1 MGGGRTVF
9 LLLFSL
15 QLSSSF
21 LFSAGS
27 LYNSTDEL
35 VILDHNNFHS
45 TILGTE
51 NAWVVEF
58 YNSWCGHC
66 INFAPTWKLFA
77 KDVWDWQHTIKVGVI
92 DCSVDDAIPICREY
106 EIMSYPSI
114 QLFAARTSKGD
125 IGKAVNSRTV
135 EEMGKSLV
143 DFLVEKQRAKNG
155 SESWVNL
162 QPYQGSLS
170 DIWKGVSSSVEHLVV
185 IVDHAGSYTGKLV
198 TLDLGGYSKIAVRV
212 MEGGGGEVKEL
223 RSASNPTVIFMDR
236 NGQKEVVDNAAATR
250 KDLTKLIMKKY
261 NLFRSMLPFNKAGRD
276 EGSKKNE
283 VEGAGDGRPEE
294 IHSDKLNYEDDLPDT
309 AYTGSERRDQVYMVD
324 IENAVSY
331 ALHHEVVQ
339 HKIISGEALKALQD
353 FLDVLVLYLP
363 ARPAVHEF
371 LSRLHKYTTT
381 QGDRIHGE
389 KLAEN
394 IKSLQDQE
402 SVLPDQ
408 QQWIGCKG
416 SEPKFRGYP
425 CGLWTTFHTITVNA
439 VLQEGNSVN
448 FSPKKTLQAIHGY
461 VKHFFSCS
469 YCSKHFQEMYA
480 LDAESSVNVADDGI
494 IWLWRGHNKVNKRLR
509 GDASEDPHH
518 IKEPF
523 PTRLACPACWDSK
536 QLKEKDVLAYLKGIY
551 SKRALSF
558 KGTQTIV
565 APVMNRQAKIKKV
578 LDSHRAEK
586 ERKEGQTVNKKHYN
600 IEEEQPL
607 RPLHTWGFNSTDVS
621 LCVFLYGISTIIIM
635 SVYCMVVIRRKL
647 RRRKFFETYK
657 QPSEGLKKYLI
668 GAHEDIIA
676 RVHCHLKQ
684 KEAAS

>member
-1 MGGGRTVF
+1 MYYQH
-9 LLLFSL
+9 LHY
-15 QLSSSF
+15 LSIW
-21 LFSAGS
+21 
-27 LYNSTDEL
+27 DDL
-35 VILDHNNFHS
+35 VIHF
-45 TILGTE
+45 
-51 NAWVVEF
+51 
-58 YNSWCGHC
+58 
-66 INFAPTWKLFA
+66 
-77 KDVWDWQHTIKVGVI
+77 
-92 DCSVDDAIPICREY
+92 
-106 EIMSYPSI
+106 
-114 QLFAARTSKGD
+114 
-125 IGKAVNSRTV
+125 
-135 EEMGKSLV
+135 
-143 DFLVEKQRAKNG
+143 
-155 SESWVNL
+155 
-162 QPYQGSLS
+162 
-170 DIWKGVSSSVEHLVV
+170 
-185 IVDHAGSYTGKLV
+185 HAG
-198 TLDLGGYSKIAVRV
+198 TLK
-212 MEGGGGEVKEL
+212 
-223 RSASNPTVIFMDR
+223 
-236 NGQKEVVDNAAATR
+236 
-250 KDLTKLIMKKY
+250 
-261 NLFRSMLPFNKAGRD
+261 D
-276 EGSKKNE
+276 EGSKKND

-389 KLAEN
+389 KLSEN
-394 IKSLQDQE
+394 IKSLQNEE

-416 SEPKFRGYP
+416 SDPKFRGYP

-439 VLQEGNSVN
+439 VLQDGNSVN

-480 LDAESSVNVADDGI
+480 LDVESSVNVADDGI
-494 IWLWRGHNKVNKRLR
+494 IWLWRGHNKVNKRLH

-518 IKEPF
+518 KKESF
-523 PTRLACPACWDSK
+523 PSRLACPACWDNN
-536 QLKEKDVLAYLKGIY
+536 QLKEKEVLAYLKVIY

-565 APVMNRQAKIKKV
+565 APVLNRQAKVKKA

-586 ERKEGQTVNKKHYN
+586 GRKEGPTVNKKHYN

-657 QPSEGLKKYLI
+657 QP
-668 GAHEDIIA
+668 
-676 RVHCHLKQ
+676 
-684 KEAAS
+684 